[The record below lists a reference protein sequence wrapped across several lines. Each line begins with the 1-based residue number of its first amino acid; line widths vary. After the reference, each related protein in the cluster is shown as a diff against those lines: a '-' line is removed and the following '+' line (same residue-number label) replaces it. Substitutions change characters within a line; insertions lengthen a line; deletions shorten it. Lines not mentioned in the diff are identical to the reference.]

1 MRGIPTKQE
10 LEEKIHTLEK
20 EKTSL
25 TAEIKE
31 LREIVE
37 LKTKA
42 GELENEVTT
51 LREELKALKQKAST
65 PEVTPCDQET
75 IP

>member
-1 MRGIPTKQE
+1 MRGILTKRE
-10 LEEKIHTLEK
+10 LEEKIRTLEN

-31 LREIVE
+31 LKEIVE

-42 GELENEVTT
+42 GELESEVAT
-51 LREELKALKQKAST
+51 LREELKTLKEKAST
-65 PEVTPCDQET
+65 PEITPCEQET
-75 IP
+75 CT